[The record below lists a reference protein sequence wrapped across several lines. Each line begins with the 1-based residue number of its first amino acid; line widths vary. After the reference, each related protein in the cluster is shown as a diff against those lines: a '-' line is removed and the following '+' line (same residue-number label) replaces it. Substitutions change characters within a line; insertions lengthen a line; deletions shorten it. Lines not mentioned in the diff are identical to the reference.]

1 MASSIKTKY
10 GETVPYD
17 DLIHSRAKAL
27 KVLIKRVETE
37 IKSCKKFYI
46 GKSSIKEKEEKKDFD
61 IKNDKTWNYD
71 NIEGRETDN
80 EKKHGTSTFVILAA
94 IDEKPSIAL
103 GSVEQYALSL
113 EAGLIFHFMYDKPN
127 KRLIN
132 ESHHPGGSAEAPGY
146 VVYIAYDDDD
156 SSTSSSSSS
165 SSD

>member
-1 MASSIKTKY
+1 MASSIETKY

-27 KVLIKRVETE
+27 KVLIERVETE
-37 IKSCKKFYI
+37 IKSCENFYI

-71 NIEGRETDN
+71 NIERREADDK
-80 EKKHGTSTFVILAA
+80 KKHETSTFVILAA
-94 IDEKPSIAL
+94 IDKKPSKTL

-113 EAGLIFHFMYDKPN
+113 EAGVIFHFMYDEPDE
-127 KRLIN
+127 RLIN
-132 ESHHPGGSAEAPGY
+132 ESHHPGRSTEAPGY
-146 VVYIAYDDDD
+146 VVYITYD

-165 SSD
+165 S